1 MIVVLGAGGQLGT
14 AFRSV
19 YPDARF
25 VDRAGLDLTDTG
37 AIAGRLAPLS
47 PTALVN
53 CAAYTAVDRA
63 EAEQDMA
70 HLVNGEAVAALARFA
85 AATGIPLVT
94 YSTDYV
100 FPGDGTTPYVESDPT
115 DPINAYGRSKLAGEI
130 AALDLHP
137 GTLVIRTSWVVSGT
151 HPNFV
156 ATMLRLARRGEPW
169 RVVDDQLGCP
179 TVAGDLAA
187 ATAEAVDA
195 GVTGILHMTNAG
207 ATTWFELARADA
219 PPGRARPGPGGA
231 VRHHRLPDP
240 GASTRLFGTGQ
251 RAGRA
256 GGPGRPP
263 SMAGLAGGRRGR
275 PRAQLRRLT
284 GQPGT
289 TR

>member
-37 AIAGRLAPLS
+37 AIADRLAPLS

-70 HLVNGEAVAALARFA
+70 HLVNAEAVAALARFA

-130 AALDLHP
+130 GRTRPAP
-137 GTLVIRTSWVVSGT
+137 G
-151 HPNFV
+151 N
-156 ATMLRLARRGEPW
+156 
-169 RVVDDQLGCP
+169 
-179 TVAGDLAA
+179 AGDPHL
-187 ATAEAVDA
+187 VG
-195 GVTGILHMTNAG
+195 GVGHPS
-207 ATTWFELARADA
+207 ELR
-219 PPGRARPGPGGA
+219 
-231 VRHHRLPDP
+231 RHHAAP
-240 GASTRLFGTGQ
+240 
-251 RAGRA
+251 
-256 GGPGRPP
+256 RPP
-263 SMAGLAGGRRGR
+263 R
-275 PRAQLRRLT
+275 
-284 GQPGT
+284 
-289 TR
+289 